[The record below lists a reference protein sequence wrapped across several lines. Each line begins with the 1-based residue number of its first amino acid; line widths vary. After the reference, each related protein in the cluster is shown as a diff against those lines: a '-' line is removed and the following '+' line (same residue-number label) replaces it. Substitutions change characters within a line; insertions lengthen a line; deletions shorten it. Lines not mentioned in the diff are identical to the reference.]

1 MSAGLTDSRRWI
13 GSAFG
18 AAQLASVAAGLLPW
32 PVALGSLAVTW
43 VVARRTVPVGAI
55 YLRVAQVCAL
65 VLVSAVGLHIVL
77 GTHAAVS
84 EGRLDPLAALRSLTW
99 LLLLLTLMMAP
110 SWHTVRDY
118 RAWIGVTAGLLV
130 AAAAPPTVGGR
141 ANPTSVLLIG
151 AWGVLLVAA
160 MMLQRAALVSRA
172 SVVAVPDGAPRQPPR
187 AMSASLRWAGPILVS
202 VVAGGLV
209 FLALPGTAGGAGVPF
224 RLAHDLLHSGP
235 RFTETRATAG
245 VDTIGTGDLD
255 LRIRGTLATTPL
267 LRVPAASPALWR
279 GTIYQT
285 YSGQSWRDGSFPS
298 FPPFT
303 IARGGDVAVPSVP
316 DDPPAPGAVHH
327 RYLIQP
333 QSRQVFSLVW
343 APGVLLRVAGAGLDN
358 VARGSAFTR
367 IIAHPGG
374 SPYTV
379 TAAVPTHSVALLN
392 QTPATPTPDGVWTAL
407 PSELPSRIATL
418 ARTATAGA
426 TTRYEQVTDL
436 ERYLRS
442 HEKYSLT
449 SPVPSGNQDAVDDF
463 LFRDHVGFCEQFAS
477 AEAVM
482 LRTLGVPARVVSGL
496 AYGERDGATRLL
508 RASDAHAWVEVEY
521 PNAGWVPT
529 DPTAGVALLDS
540 TTSAGNWLT
549 RAAGHLTD
557 AVPGGGLGVLL
568 ILIVLALAVMAGLRI
583 ADWRPR
589 LPGRSR
595 RTADSMSAPVLAA
608 FHRFAVRRRRSRARA
623 PNETAREYVARTSAA
638 EQLDAAVGTLERESY
653 GAAPPEEP
661 DVYAAV
667 AAFDETDAR

>member
-1 MSAGLTDSRRWI
+1 MSGGSMDARRWI

-18 AAQLASVAAGLLPW
+18 AAQLASVGSGLLPW
-32 PVALGSLAVTW
+32 PVAVGTLAVTW
-43 VVARRTVPVGAI
+43 LVARRTVTAGAM
-55 YLRVAQVCAL
+55 YLRVAQVVAL
-65 VLVSAVGLHIVL
+65 VLVSAVGLHVVL

-84 EGRLDPLAALRSLTW
+84 QGELDPLAALRSLTW

-118 RAWIGVTAGLLV
+118 RAWIGVTAGILV
-130 AAAAPPTVGGR
+130 AAAAPPTTGGR
-141 ANPTSVLLIG
+141 ANPASVTLIV

-172 SVVAVPDGAPRQPPR
+172 SVVAVPDGDPRPSPNG
-187 AMSASLRWAGPILVS
+187 ASDSLRLVGPILAS
-202 VVAGGLV
+202 VLAGGLV

-224 RLAHDLLHSGP
+224 RLAHDLLHSGS
-235 RFTETRATAG
+235 RFSETRTTAG
-245 VDTIGTGDLD
+245 VDTGGSGDLD
-255 LRIRGTLATTPL
+255 LRVRGTLATTPL
-267 LRVPAASPALWR
+267 LRVPAASPPLWR

-285 YSGQSWRDGSFPS
+285 YSGQSWQAGSFQD
-298 FPPFT
+298 FQFT
-303 IARGGDVAVPSVP
+303 SVRGSDVAVPRVP
-316 DDPPAPGAVHH
+316 DDPLPLRSAQR
-327 RYLIQP
+327 RYLVQP
-333 QSRQVFSLVW
+333 QTRQLFSLVW
-343 APGVLLRVAGAGLDN
+343 SPGVLLRVAGAALDN
-358 VARGSAFTR
+358 IDRGPAFTR
-367 IIAHPGG
+367 LVSQPGG
-374 SPYTV
+374 APYTV
-379 TAAVPTHSVALLN
+379 TAAVPRQSVALLSR
-392 QTPATPTPDGVWTAL
+392 TPAAPTPDGVWTQL

-418 ARTATAGA
+418 ARAATTGA
-426 TTRYEQVTDL
+426 TSRYEQVTDL
-436 ERYLRS
+436 EQYLRS
-442 HEKYSLT
+442 HETYSLA

-508 RASDAHAWVEVEY
+508 RASDAHAWVEVDY

-529 DPTAGVALLDS
+529 DPTAGVALADT

-557 AVPGGGLGVLL
+557 AVPGGGLGVLV
-568 ILIVLALAVMAGLRI
+568 ILIVLVLAATAGVHL

-595 RTADSMSAPVLAA
+595 RAADSVSAPVLAA

-623 PNETAREYVARTSAA
+623 PSETAREYIARTSAA
-638 EQLDAAVGTLERESY
+638 ERLDAAVGTLERESY
-653 GAAPPEEP
+653 GAAPPDQPE
-661 DVYAAV
+661 VHAAV
-667 AAFDETDAR
+667 AAFDEAAK

>member
-1 MSAGLTDSRRWI
+1 MSRGPTDARRWI
-13 GSAFG
+13 GTAFG
-18 AAQLASVAAGLLPW
+18 TAQLASVAAGLLPW
-32 PVALGSLAVTW
+32 PVAVATLAVTW
-43 VVARRTVPVGAI
+43 LVARRTVAAGAT
-55 YLRVAQVCAL
+55 YLRVAQVAAL
-65 VLVSAVGLHIVL
+65 ILVTAVGLQVVL

-110 SWHTVRDY
+110 SWHTIRDY

-130 AAAAPPTVGGR
+130 AAAAPQSAGGR
-141 ANPTSVLLIG
+141 ANPTSVTLIA

-172 SVVAVPDGAPRQPPR
+172 SVVAVPDGEPRQPPNAVSDGVR
-187 AMSASLRWAGPILVS
+187 LAGPILAS

-224 RLAHDLLHSGP
+224 RLAHDLLHSGS

-279 GTIYQT
+279 GTVYQT
-285 YSGQSWRDGSFPS
+285 YSGQSWRDGSYPS

-303 IARGGDVAVPSVP
+303 TARGGDVAVPSVAE
-316 DDPPAPGAVHH
+316 DPPAPGAVHR
-327 RYLIQP
+327 RYLVQP
-333 QSRQVFSLVW
+333 QSQSAFSLVW

-358 VARGSAFTR
+358 LARGTAFTR
-367 IIAHPGG
+367 IVNHPGVA
-374 SPYTV
+374 PYTV
-379 TAAVPTHSVALLN
+379 TAAVPTRSVAVLN
-392 QTPATPTPDGVWTAL
+392 QTPAADTPDGVWTAL

-418 ARTATAGA
+418 ARAATAGA

-529 DPTAGVALLDS
+529 DPTAGDTLVDS

-549 RAAGHLTD
+549 RAARHLTD
-557 AVPGGGLGVLL
+557 AVPGGGLGVLV
-568 ILIVLALAVMAGLRI
+568 ILIVLALLATVGLRI

-595 RTADSMSAPVLAA
+595 RAGDSMSAPVLAA
-608 FHRFAVRRRRSRARA
+608 FHRFAVRRRRSRGRA
-623 PNETAREYVARTSAA
+623 PNETAREYVARTAAA
-638 EQLDAAVGTLERESY
+638 ERLVEAVGTLERESY
-653 GAAPPEEP
+653 GAAPPDEP

-667 AAFDETDAR
+667 AAFDETGR

>member
-1 MSAGLTDSRRWI
+1 VTGGATDARRWI

-32 PVALGSLAVTW
+32 PVAVATLAVTW
-43 VVARRTVPVGAI
+43 WVARRTATAGAM

-65 VLVSAVGLHIVL
+65 ILVSAVGLHVVL
-77 GTHAAVS
+77 GTHTAVS

-110 SWHTVRDY
+110 SWRTIRDY

-130 AAAAPPTVGGR
+130 AAAAPPSGGGR
-141 ANPTSVLLIG
+141 ADPASATLIV

-160 MMLQRAALVSRA
+160 MMLQRAAVVSRA
-172 SVVAVPDGAPRQPPR
+172 SVVAVPDGEPRQPR
-187 AMSASLRWAGPILVS
+187 AGWDGLRLAGPILVS

-235 RFTETRATAG
+235 RFSETRTTAG
-245 VDTIGTGDLD
+245 VDTSGSGDLD
-255 LRIRGTLATTPL
+255 LRVRGRLATTPL

-285 YSGQSWRDGSFPS
+285 YSGQAWHANS
-298 FPPFT
+298 PFSQL
-303 IARGGDVAVPSVP
+303 RSESGNDLAVPGVP
-316 DDPPAPGAVHH
+316 ADPPAPGAVHR
-327 RYLIQP
+327 RYLVQP
-333 QSRQVFSLVW
+333 QSQQEFSLVW
-343 APGVLLRVAGAGLDN
+343 APGVLLRLAGSGLDHL
-358 VARGSAFTR
+358 ARGPAFTR
-367 IIAHPGG
+367 VVTHPGG

-379 TAAVPTHSVALLN
+379 TAAVPTQSLALLN
-392 QTPATPTPDGVWTAL
+392 QTPAAPTPDGVWTAL

-418 ARTATAGA
+418 ARAATTGA

-449 SPVPSGNQDAVDDF
+449 SPVPAGNQDAVDDF

-508 RASDAHAWVEVEY
+508 RASDAHAWVEVDY

-529 DPTAGVALLDS
+529 DPTAGVTLLNS
-540 TTSAGNWLT
+540 TTSDGNWLT
-549 RAAGHLTD
+549 RAAGRLTD
-557 AVPGGGLGVLL
+557 AVPGGGLGVLI
-568 ILIVLALAVMAGLRI
+568 ILIALALAAMAGLRI

-595 RTADSMSAPVLAA
+595 RAADSVSAPVLAA
-608 FHRFAVRRRRSRARA
+608 FHRFAVRRRRRRARA
-623 PNETAREYVARTSAA
+623 PNETAREYVARTAA
-638 EQLDAAVGTLERESY
+638 GERLDAAVGTLERESY
-653 GAAPPEEP
+653 GAAPPDEP

-667 AAFDETDAR
+667 AAFDEIDAR